1 MRVAFQPTENRIL
14 FGGGKLHGE
23 EVFGG
28 AKLGQADRI
37 CGRSRL
43 GGNGAGKE
51 DQGKGQ
57 EGENAHGHFSV
68 LVVQIKEKIYRTG
81 LIKSKVA
88 CNILIFLPSSS

>member
-1 MRVAFQPTENRIL
+1 MQVVFQPAENRIP
-14 FGGGKLHGE
+14 FGGGKLQVE
-23 EVFGG
+23 ELFGG
-28 AKLGQADRI
+28 DKLGQADRI
-37 CGRSRL
+37 SGRGRL

-57 EGENAHGHFSV
+57 EGENAHGDFSV
-68 LVVQIKEKIYRTG
+68 LVVQIKEKSYRTG